1 MNIEKTNN
9 RREEEIIL
17 NSISQ
22 ILLEEDLEDV
32 TTTDKFPNAT
42 LEAAEKSFY
51 DVLSQ
56 KFCSSSTSII
66 PPLIINSFNSQSD
79 DHQYYT
85 TIYSNDAIVSNLHH
99 ISSYNNNIPALPNF
113 YSTGSQSTSCSLSTN
128 NGDSINRRPLNMYHP
143 FSKTPL
149 TGFIEKNDNLI
160 PLDFNETLSTVS
172 SHHLY
177 GKMRKRKNHHHPP
190 TEIHETERERNNN
203 YKHRALYPEDQS
215 DECIDLLDKVLFSN
229 GEDTYSS
236 VETSTNHHQISCRQT
251 KGCIIGGSLRR
262 KKKTNIEDLV
272 DLRALLTNCAEAVAV
287 NKRESAH
294 QLLTQIR
301 QHSSCFGNSSQRL
314 AHSFANALDAR
325 LSGTGNEVYRAL
337 NAKNFS
343 VVDKLKATRL
353 FLSACPLIK
362 TSNFLVNQKVLEL
375 AEKANTIHVI
385 DFGIGHGFQ
394 WPSLIQRLSRRPRG
408 PPLLRITGID
418 HPLPGLRPEARL
430 EVTGTRLA
438 KYCKRFNVP
447 FVYNCIAARWETIS
461 YENLNINHR
470 DVEVTIVNC
479 LFRFRHLLD
488 ETVSWDNPRDC
499 VLKLIRR
506 INPHIFVHGVV
517 NASYDAPFFMSRF
530 KEALHHFSAV
540 FDMLEATSGSQEG
553 DEKDRIMLE
562 QEVYGKHILNV
573 IACEGFERIERP
585 EMYKQWQFRHQR
597 VGLRQIPLNREVM
610 KKVKEQVK
618 SSYHKDFVVDE
629 DGEWMLQGWKG
640 RILYALSCWK
650 PA

>member
-1 MNIEKTNN
+1 MHGY
-9 RREEEIIL
+9 
-17 NSISQ
+17 Q
-22 ILLEEDLEDV
+22 
-32 TTTDKFPNAT
+32 
-42 LEAAEKSFY
+42 
-51 DVLSQ
+51 
-56 KFCSSSTSII
+56 
-66 PPLIINSFNSQSD
+66 
-79 DHQYYT
+79 
-85 TIYSNDAIVSNLHH
+85 
-99 ISSYNNNIPALPNF
+99 
-113 YSTGSQSTSCSLSTN
+113 
-128 NGDSINRRPLNMYHP
+128 
-143 FSKTPL
+143 
-149 TGFIEKNDNLI
+149 
-160 PLDFNETLSTVS
+160 
-172 SHHLY
+172 
-177 GKMRKRKNHHHPP
+177 
-190 TEIHETERERNNN
+190 
-203 YKHRALYPEDQS
+203 
-215 DECIDLLDKVLFSN
+215 
-229 GEDTYSS
+229 
-236 VETSTNHHQISCRQT
+236 
-251 KGCIIGGSLRR
+251 
-262 KKKTNIEDLV
+262 
-272 DLRALLTNCAEAVAV
+272 
-287 NKRESAH
+287 
-294 QLLTQIR
+294 
-301 QHSSCFGNSSQRL
+301 
-314 AHSFANALDAR
+314 
-325 LSGTGNEVYRAL
+325 
-337 NAKNFS
+337 
-343 VVDKLKATRL
+343 
-353 FLSACPLIK
+353 
-362 TSNFLVNQKVLEL
+362 L